1 MKRICFATT
10 VPGTIRAFI
19 LPLAE
24 YMHENTKWDISFIC
38 SDNENFEKSLPEYI
52 HFYPVHMERGISL
65 AGIKAMFQIKKILKK
80 EKFDMVQYSTPNA
93 SLYTA
98 MAAKSAKIP
107 IRLYCQ
113 WGIAYVGFNGLKRE
127 IFKTV
132 EKFVCGL
139 STYVQPDSKSNLNFA
154 RSEGLYSEKK
164 SSVIWNGSACG
175 VSLDKFKIQRKNEY
189 RSYIREKYNIGRNT
203 FVYIFIGRVT
213 RDKGINELLSA
224 FKKLNDDSVLFL
236 IGKNEVDT
244 SVNRELY
251 DWSLENKNIIYTGNV
266 DDVERYLSASDCYVL
281 PSYREGFG
289 MSVIEAEAMGV
300 PVIVTDIPGPVDAV
314 IDNKTG
320 LLVKKADENSLLD
333 AMKKIRKLNY
343 QEMGKE
349 GHKFASDN
357 FEQKQLFDKIIE
369 SRNELLKQ
377 NINTD

>member
-1 MKRICFATT
+1 MKICYVTTIPAT
-10 VPGTIRAFI
+10 IQSFI

-24 YMHENTKWDISFIC
+24 YLHENTDWDISFIC
-38 SDNENFEKSLPEYI
+38 SDDEKFEKSLPEYI
-52 HFYPVHMERGISL
+52 NFYPVHMERGISV
-65 AGIKAMFQIKKILKK
+65 AGVKAMFQIKKILKK

-98 MAAKSAKIP
+98 MAAKFAKITV
-107 IRLYCQ
+107 RLYCQ
-113 WGIAYVGFNGLKRE
+113 WGIAYVGFNGLKRK
-127 IFKTV
+127 IFKIV

-139 STYVQPDSKSNLNFA
+139 STCVQPDSKSNLNFA

-175 VSLDKFKIQRKNEY
+175 VSLDKFNVKRKNEY
-189 RSYIREKYNIGRNT
+189 RSYIREKYNIGRDT

-224 FKKLNDDSVLFL
+224 FKRLNDDSVLFL
-236 IGKNEVDT
+236 LGNNEVDT

-266 DDVERYLSASDCYVL
+266 DDVERYLSAADCYVL

-369 SRNELLKQ
+369 SRRALL
-377 NINTD
+377 IGR

>member
-1 MKRICFATT
+1 MKICYVTTIPAT
-10 VPGTIRAFI
+10 IQSFI

-24 YMHENTKWDISFIC
+24 YLHENTDWDISFIC

-52 HFYPVHMERGISL
+52 HFYPVHMERGISV
-65 AGIKAMFQIKKILKK
+65 AGVKAMCQIKKILKK

-175 VSLDKFKIQRKNEY
+175 VSLDKFNIQIKNEY

-266 DDVERYLSASDCYVL
+266 DDVERYLSAADCYVL

>member
-1 MKRICFATT
+1 MKRICFVTT

-175 VSLDKFKIQRKNEY
+175 VSLDKFNIQRKNEY

-224 FKKLNDDSVLFL
+224 FKK
-236 IGKNEVDT
+236 
-244 SVNRELY
+244 
-251 DWSLENKNIIYTGNV
+251 
-266 DDVERYLSASDCYVL
+266 
-281 PSYREGFG
+281 
-289 MSVIEAEAMGV
+289 
-300 PVIVTDIPGPVDAV
+300 
-314 IDNKTG
+314 
-320 LLVKKADENSLLD
+320 
-333 AMKKIRKLNY
+333 
-343 QEMGKE
+343 
-349 GHKFASDN
+349 
-357 FEQKQLFDKIIE
+357 
-369 SRNELLKQ
+369 
-377 NINTD
+377 

>member
-1 MKRICFATT
+1 MKICYVTT
-10 VPGTIRAFI
+10 VPATIQSFI

-24 YMHENTKWDISFIC
+24 YLHENTDWDISFIC
-38 SDNENFEKSLPEYI
+38 SDDEKFEKSLPEYI
-52 HFYPVHMERGISL
+52 NFYPVHMERGISV
-65 AGIKAMFQIKKILKK
+65 AGVKAMFQIKKILKK

-175 VSLDKFKIQRKNEY
+175 VSLDKFNIQRKNEY

-213 RDKGINELLSA
+213 RDKGMNELLSA

>member
-1 MKRICFATT
+1 MKRICFVTT

-154 RSEGLYSEKK
+154 RSEGLYSGKK

-175 VSLDKFKIQRKNEY
+175 VSLDKFNIQRKNEY

>member
-1 MKRICFATT
+1 MKRICFVTT

-38 SDNENFEKSLPEYI
+38 SDNENFKKSLPAYI

-65 AGIKAMFQIKKILKK
+65 AGVKAMLQIKKILKK

-98 MAAKSAKIP
+98 MAAKSVKIP
-107 IRLYCQ
+107 VRLYCQ
-113 WGIAYVGFNGLKRE
+113 WGIAYVGFNGLKRK

-132 EKFVCGL
+132 EKFVCVL

-154 RSEGLYSEKK
+154 RAEGLYSEKK

-175 VSLDKFKIQRKNEY
+175 VSLDKFNIQRKNEY
-189 RSYIREKYNIGRNT
+189 RSYIREKYSISRDT

-236 IGKNEVDT
+236 LGKNEIDK

-251 DWSLENKNIIYTGNV
+251 DWSLKNKNVIYTGNV
-266 DDVERYLSASDCYVL
+266 GDVERYLSAADCYVL

-300 PVIVTDIPGPVDAV
+300 PVIVTNIPGPVDAV
-314 IDNKTG
+314 VDNKTG
-320 LLVKKADENSLLD
+320 LLVKKADEDSLLD
-333 AMKKIRKLNY
+333 AMKKIRRLNY

-357 FEQKQLFDKIIE
+357 FEQRQLFDKIIE
-369 SRNELLKQ
+369 DRKKFLE
-377 NINTD
+377 IREC

>member
-1 MKRICFATT
+1 MKICYVTT
-10 VPGTIRAFI
+10 VPATIQSFI

-24 YMHENTKWDISFIC
+24 YLHENTDWDISFIC
-38 SDNENFEKSLPEYI
+38 SDDEKFEKSLPEYI
-52 HFYPVHMERGISL
+52 NFYPVHMERGISV
-65 AGIKAMFQIKKILKK
+65 AGVKAMFQIKKILKK

-98 MAAKSAKIP
+98 MAAKLAKIP
-107 IRLYCQ
+107 VRLYCQ

-175 VSLDKFKIQRKNEY
+175 VSLDKFNIQRKNEY

-224 FKKLNDDSVLFL
+224 FKRLNDDSVLFL
-236 IGKNEVDT
+236 LGNNEVDI

-266 DDVERYLSASDCYVL
+266 DDVERYLSAADCYVL

>member
-1 MKRICFATT
+1 MKICYVTTIPAT
-10 VPGTIRAFI
+10 IQSFI

-24 YMHENTKWDISFIC
+24 YLHENTDWDISFIC
-38 SDNENFEKSLPEYI
+38 SDDEKFEKSLPEYI
-52 HFYPVHMERGISL
+52 NFYPVHMERGISV
-65 AGIKAMFQIKKILKK
+65 AGVKAMFQIKKILKK

-98 MAAKSAKIP
+98 MATKLAKIP
-107 IRLYCQ
+107 VRLYCQ
-113 WGIAYVGFNGLKRE
+113 WGIAYVGFNGLKRK
-127 IFKTV
+127 IFKIV

-139 STYVQPDSKSNLNFA
+139 STCVQPDSKSNLNFA

-175 VSLDKFKIQRKNEY
+175 VSLDKFNVKRKNEY
-189 RSYIREKYNIGRNT
+189 RSYIREKYNIGRDT

-224 FKKLNDDSVLFL
+224 FKRLNDDSVLFL
-236 IGKNEVDT
+236 LGNNEVDT

-266 DDVERYLSASDCYVL
+266 DDVERYLSAADCYVL

-333 AMKKIRKLNY
+333 SMKKIRKLNY

>member
-1 MKRICFATT
+1 MKRICFVTT

-65 AGIKAMFQIKKILKK
+65 AGVKAMFQIKKILKK

-175 VSLDKFKIQRKNEY
+175 VSLDKFNIQRKNEY

>member
-1 MKRICFATT
+1 MKICYVTTIPAT
-10 VPGTIRAFI
+10 IQSFI

-24 YMHENTKWDISFIC
+24 YLHKNTDWDISFIC
-38 SDNENFEKSLPEYI
+38 SDDEKFEKSLPEYI
-52 HFYPVHMERGISL
+52 NFYPVHMERGISV
-65 AGIKAMFQIKKILKK
+65 AGVKAMFQIKKILKK

-98 MAAKSAKIP
+98 MATKLAKIP
-107 IRLYCQ
+107 VRLYCQ
-113 WGIAYVGFNGLKRE
+113 WGIAYVGFNGLKRK
-127 IFKTV
+127 IFKIV

-139 STYVQPDSKSNLNFA
+139 STCVQPDSKSNLNFA

-175 VSLDKFKIQRKNEY
+175 VSLDKFNVKRKNEY
-189 RSYIREKYNIGRNT
+189 RSYIREKYNIGRDT

-224 FKKLNDDSVLFL
+224 FKRLNDDSVLFL
-236 IGKNEVDT
+236 LGNNEVDT

-266 DDVERYLSASDCYVL
+266 DDVERYLSAADCYVL

>member
-1 MKRICFATT
+1 MKICYVTTIPAT
-10 VPGTIRAFI
+10 IQSFI

-24 YMHENTKWDISFIC
+24 YLHENTDWDISFIC
-38 SDNENFEKSLPEYI
+38 SDDEKFEKSLPEYI
-52 HFYPVHMERGISL
+52 NFYPVHMERGISV
-65 AGIKAMFQIKKILKK
+65 AGVKAMFQIKKILKK

-98 MAAKSAKIP
+98 MATKLAKIP
-107 IRLYCQ
+107 VRLYCQ
-113 WGIAYVGFNGLKRE
+113 WGIAYVGFNGLKRK
-127 IFKTV
+127 IFKIV

-139 STYVQPDSKSNLNFA
+139 STCVQPDSKSNLNFA

-175 VSLDKFKIQRKNEY
+175 VSLDKFNVKRKNEY
-189 RSYIREKYNIGRNT
+189 RSYIREKYNIGRDT

-224 FKKLNDDSVLFL
+224 FKRLNDDSVLFL
-236 IGKNEVDT
+236 LGNNEVDT

-266 DDVERYLSASDCYVL
+266 DDVERYLSAADCYVL

-333 AMKKIRKLNY
+333 AMKKIKKLNY

>member
-1 MKRICFATT
+1 MKICYVTTIPAT
-10 VPGTIRAFI
+10 IQSFI

-24 YMHENTKWDISFIC
+24 YLHENTDWDISFIC
-38 SDNENFEKSLPEYI
+38 SDDEKFEKSLPEYI
-52 HFYPVHMERGISL
+52 NFYPVHMERGISV

-175 VSLDKFKIQRKNEY
+175 VSLDKFNIQRKNEY

>member
-1 MKRICFATT
+1 MKRICFVTT

-175 VSLDKFKIQRKNEY
+175 VSLDKFNIQRKNEY

-320 LLVKKADENSLLD
+320 LLVKKADEDSLLD
-333 AMKKIRKLNY
+333 AMKKIRELNY
-343 QEMGKE
+343 QDIGKE
-349 GHKFASDN
+349 GHKFVSDN
-357 FEQKQLFDKIIE
+357 FDQKQLFDKIIE

>member
-1 MKRICFATT
+1 MKICYVTTIPAT
-10 VPGTIRAFI
+10 IQSFI

-24 YMHENTKWDISFIC
+24 YLHENTDWDISFIC
-38 SDNENFEKSLPEYI
+38 SDDEKFERSLPEYI

-65 AGIKAMFQIKKILKK
+65 AGVKAMFQIKKILKQ
-80 EKFDMVQYSTPNA
+80 EKFDIVQYSTPNA

-98 MAAKSAKIP
+98 MAAKSAKISV
-107 IRLYCQ
+107 RLYCQ
-113 WGIAYVGFNGLKRE
+113 WGIAYVGFSGLKRK

-175 VSLDKFKIQRKNEY
+175 VSLDKFNIQRKNEY
-189 RSYIREKYNIGRNT
+189 RSYIRKEYNISRDT

-236 IGKNEVDT
+236 LGNNEVDT
-244 SVNRELY
+244 SVNKELY

-266 DDVERYLSASDCYVL
+266 DDVERYLSAADCYVL

-289 MSVIEAEAMGV
+289 MSVIEAEAMGI

-314 IDNKTG
+314 IDNRTG
-320 LLVKKADENSLLD
+320 LLVKKANEDSLLD

-349 GHKFASDN
+349 GYKFASDN

-369 SRNELLKQ
+369 SRNEFLKQ
-377 NINTD
+377 SINTN

>member
-1 MKRICFATT
+1 MKRICFVTT

-52 HFYPVHMERGISL
+52 HFYPVHMERGIRL

>member
-1 MKRICFATT
+1 MKRICFVTT

-65 AGIKAMFQIKKILKK
+65 AGVKAMFQIKKILKK

-175 VSLDKFKIQRKNEY
+175 VSLDKFNIQRKNEY

-236 IGKNEVDT
+236 IGKNEVDI

-320 LLVKKADENSLLD
+320 LLVKKADENFLLD

>member
-1 MKRICFATT
+1 MKRICFVTT

-65 AGIKAMFQIKKILKK
+65 AGVKAMFQIKKILKK

-175 VSLDKFKIQRKNEY
+175 VSLDKFNIQRKNEY

-320 LLVKKADENSLLD
+320 LLVKKGDENFLLD

>member
-1 MKRICFATT
+1 MKICYVTTIPAT
-10 VPGTIRAFI
+10 IQSFI

-24 YMHENTKWDISFIC
+24 YLHENTDWDISFIC
-38 SDNENFEKSLPEYI
+38 SDDEKFEKSLPEYI
-52 HFYPVHMERGISL
+52 NFYPVHMERGISV
-65 AGIKAMFQIKKILKK
+65 AGVKAMCQIKKILKK

-175 VSLDKFKIQRKNEY
+175 VSLDKFNIQRKNEY

>member
-1 MKRICFATT
+1 MKICYVTTIPAT
-10 VPGTIRAFI
+10 IQSFI

-24 YMHENTKWDISFIC
+24 YLHENTDWDISFIC
-38 SDNENFEKSLPEYI
+38 SDDEKFEKSLPEYI
-52 HFYPVHMERGISL
+52 NFYPVHMERGISV
-65 AGIKAMFQIKKILKK
+65 AGVKAMFQIKKILKK

-98 MAAKSAKIP
+98 MAAKLAKIP
-107 IRLYCQ
+107 VRLYCQ
-113 WGIAYVGFNGLKRE
+113 WGIAYVGFNGLKRK
-127 IFKTV
+127 IFKIV

-139 STYVQPDSKSNLNFA
+139 STCVQPDSKSNLNFA
-154 RSEGLYSEKK
+154 RFEGLYSEKK

-175 VSLDKFKIQRKNEY
+175 VSLDKFNVKRKNEY
-189 RSYIREKYNIGRNT
+189 RSYIREKYNIGRDT

-224 FKKLNDDSVLFL
+224 FKRLNDDSVLFL
-236 IGKNEVDT
+236 LGNNEVDT

-266 DDVERYLSASDCYVL
+266 DDVERYLSAADCYVL

>member
-1 MKRICFATT
+1 MKICYVTTIPAT
-10 VPGTIRAFI
+10 IQSFI

-24 YMHENTKWDISFIC
+24 YLHENTDWDISFIC
-38 SDNENFEKSLPEYI
+38 SDDEKFEKSLPEYI
-52 HFYPVHMERGISL
+52 NFYPVHMERGISV
-65 AGIKAMFQIKKILKK
+65 AGVKAMFQIKKILKK

-98 MAAKSAKIP
+98 MAAKFAKITV
-107 IRLYCQ
+107 RLYCQ
-113 WGIAYVGFNGLKRE
+113 WGIAYVGFNGLKRK
-127 IFKTV
+127 IFKIV

-139 STYVQPDSKSNLNFA
+139 STCVQPDSKSNLNFA

-175 VSLDKFKIQRKNEY
+175 VSLDKFIVKRKNEY
-189 RSYIREKYNIGRNT
+189 RSYIREKYNIGRDT

-224 FKKLNDDSVLFL
+224 FKRLNDDSVLFL
-236 IGKNEVDT
+236 LGNNEVDT

-266 DDVERYLSASDCYVL
+266 DDVERYLSAADCYVL

-300 PVIVTDIPGPVDAV
+300 PVIVTDIPSPVDAV

-369 SRNELLKQ
+369 SRRALL
-377 NINTD
+377 IGR

>member
-1 MKRICFATT
+1 MKRICFVTT

-98 MAAKSAKIP
+98 MAAKLAKIP
-107 IRLYCQ
+107 VRLYCQ
-113 WGIAYVGFNGLKRE
+113 WGIAYVGFNGLKRK
-127 IFKTV
+127 IFKIV

-175 VSLDKFKIQRKNEY
+175 VSLDKFNVKRKNEY
-189 RSYIREKYNIGRNT
+189 RSYIREKYNIGRDT

-224 FKKLNDDSVLFL
+224 FKRLNDDSVLFL
-236 IGKNEVDT
+236 LGNNEVDT

-266 DDVERYLSASDCYVL
+266 DDVERYLSAADCYVL

-320 LLVKKADENSLLD
+320 LLVKKADEDSLLD
-333 AMKKIRKLNY
+333 AMKKIRELNY
-343 QEMGKE
+343 QDIGKE
-349 GHKFASDN
+349 GHKFVSDN
-357 FEQKQLFDKIIE
+357 FDQKQLFDKIIE

>member
-1 MKRICFATT
+1 MKICYVTTIPAT
-10 VPGTIRAFI
+10 IQSFI

-24 YMHENTKWDISFIC
+24 YLHENTDWDISFIC
-38 SDNENFEKSLPEYI
+38 SDDEKFEKSLPEYI
-52 HFYPVHMERGISL
+52 NFYPVHMERGISV
-65 AGIKAMFQIKKILKK
+65 AGVKAMFQIKKILKK

-98 MAAKSAKIP
+98 MAAKLAKIP
-107 IRLYCQ
+107 VRLYCQ
-113 WGIAYVGFNGLKRE
+113 WGIAYVGFNGLKRK
-127 IFKTV
+127 IFKIV

-175 VSLDKFKIQRKNEY
+175 VSLDKFNVKRKNEY
-189 RSYIREKYNIGRNT
+189 RSYIREKYNIGRDT

-224 FKKLNDDSVLFL
+224 FKRLNDDSVLFL
-236 IGKNEVDT
+236 LGNNEVDT

-266 DDVERYLSASDCYVL
+266 DDVERYLSAADCYVL

-320 LLVKKADENSLLD
+320 LLVKKADEDSLLD
-333 AMKKIRKLNY
+333 AMKKIRELNY
-343 QEMGKE
+343 QDIGKE
-349 GHKFASDN
+349 GHKFVSDN
-357 FEQKQLFDKIIE
+357 FDQKQLFDKIIE
-369 SRNELLKQ
+369 RRNELLKQ

>member
-1 MKRICFATT
+1 MKRICFVTT

-175 VSLDKFKIQRKNEY
+175 VSLDKFNIQRKNEY

-343 QEMGKE
+343 QGMGKE

>member
-1 MKRICFATT
+1 MKICYVTTIPAT
-10 VPGTIRAFI
+10 IQSFI

-24 YMHENTKWDISFIC
+24 YLHENTDWDISFIC
-38 SDNENFEKSLPEYI
+38 SDDEKFEKSLPEYI
-52 HFYPVHMERGISL
+52 NFYPVHMERGISV
-65 AGIKAMFQIKKILKK
+65 AGVKAMFQIKKILKK

-98 MAAKSAKIP
+98 MAAKLAKIP
-107 IRLYCQ
+107 VRLYCQ
-113 WGIAYVGFNGLKRE
+113 WGIAYVGFNGLKRK
-127 IFKTV
+127 IFKIV

-139 STYVQPDSKSNLNFA
+139 STCVQPDSKSNLNFA

-175 VSLDKFKIQRKNEY
+175 VSLDKFNIQRKNEY

-343 QEMGKE
+343 QEMVKE

>member
-1 MKRICFATT
+1 MKICYVTTIPAT
-10 VPGTIRAFI
+10 IQSFI

-24 YMHENTKWDISFIC
+24 YLHENTDWDISFIC
-38 SDNENFEKSLPEYI
+38 SDDEKFEKSLPEYI
-52 HFYPVHMERGISL
+52 NFYPVHMERGISV
-65 AGIKAMFQIKKILKK
+65 AGVKAMCQIKKILKK

-175 VSLDKFKIQRKNEY
+175 VSLDKFNIQRKNEY

-266 DDVERYLSASDCYVL
+266 DDVERYLSAADCYVL

-369 SRNELLKQ
+369 SRRALL
-377 NINTD
+377 IGR

>member
-1 MKRICFATT
+1 MKICYVTTIPAT
-10 VPGTIRAFI
+10 IQSFI

-24 YMHENTKWDISFIC
+24 YLHKNTDWDISFIC
-38 SDNENFEKSLPEYI
+38 SDDEKFEKSLPEYI
-52 HFYPVHMERGISL
+52 NFYPVHMERGISV
-65 AGIKAMFQIKKILKK
+65 AGVKAMFQIKKILKK

-98 MAAKSAKIP
+98 MATKLAKIP
-107 IRLYCQ
+107 VRLYCQ
-113 WGIAYVGFNGLKRE
+113 WGIAYVGFNGLKRK
-127 IFKTV
+127 IFKIV

-139 STYVQPDSKSNLNFA
+139 STCVQPDSKSNLNFA

-175 VSLDKFKIQRKNEY
+175 VSLDKFNVKRKNEY
-189 RSYIREKYNIGRNT
+189 RSYIREKYNIGRDT

-224 FKKLNDDSVLFL
+224 FKRLNDDSVLFL
-236 IGKNEVDT
+236 LGNNEVDT

-266 DDVERYLSASDCYVL
+266 DDVERYLSAADCYVL

-333 AMKKIRKLNY
+333 AMKKIKKLNY

>member
-1 MKRICFATT
+1 MKICYVTTIPAT
-10 VPGTIRAFI
+10 IQSFI

-24 YMHENTKWDISFIC
+24 YLHENTDWDISFIC
-38 SDNENFEKSLPEYI
+38 SDDEKFEKSLPEYI
-52 HFYPVHMERGISL
+52 NFYPVHMERGISV
-65 AGIKAMFQIKKILKK
+65 AGVKAMFQIKKILKK

-98 MAAKSAKIP
+98 MAAKLAKIP
-107 IRLYCQ
+107 VRLYCQ
-113 WGIAYVGFNGLKRE
+113 WGIAYVGFNGLKRK
-127 IFKTV
+127 IFKIV

-175 VSLDKFKIQRKNEY
+175 VSLDKFNVKRKNEY
-189 RSYIREKYNIGRNT
+189 RSYIREKYNIGRDT

-224 FKKLNDDSVLFL
+224 FKRLNDDSVLFL
-236 IGKNEVDT
+236 LGNNEVDT

-266 DDVERYLSASDCYVL
+266 DDVERYLSAADCYVL

-320 LLVKKADENSLLD
+320 LLVKKADEDSLLD
-333 AMKKIRKLNY
+333 AMKKIRELNY
-343 QEMGKE
+343 QDIGKE
-349 GHKFASDN
+349 GHKFVSDN
-357 FEQKQLFDKIIE
+357 FDQKQLFDKIIE

>member
-1 MKRICFATT
+1 MKICYVTTIPAT
-10 VPGTIRAFI
+10 IQSFI

-24 YMHENTKWDISFIC
+24 YLHENTDWDISFIC
-38 SDNENFEKSLPEYI
+38 SDDEKFEKSLPEYI
-52 HFYPVHMERGISL
+52 NFYPVHMERGISV
-65 AGIKAMFQIKKILKK
+65 AGVKAMFQIKKILKK

-98 MAAKSAKIP
+98 MATKLAKIP
-107 IRLYCQ
+107 VRLYCQ
-113 WGIAYVGFNGLKRE
+113 WGIAYVGFNGLKRK
-127 IFKTV
+127 IFKIV

-139 STYVQPDSKSNLNFA
+139 STCVQPDSKSNLNFA

-175 VSLDKFKIQRKNEY
+175 VSLDKFNVKRKNEY
-189 RSYIREKYNIGRNT
+189 RSYIREKYNIGRDT

-266 DDVERYLSASDCYVL
+266 DDVERYLSAADCYVL

>member
-1 MKRICFATT
+1 MKRICFVTT

-175 VSLDKFKIQRKNEY
+175 VSLDKFNIQRKNEY

>member
-1 MKRICFATT
+1 MKICYVTTIPAT
-10 VPGTIRAFI
+10 IQSFI

-24 YMHENTKWDISFIC
+24 YLHENTDWDISFIC
-38 SDNENFEKSLPEYI
+38 SDDEKFEKSLPKYI

-65 AGIKAMFQIKKILKK
+65 AGVKAMLQIKKILKQ
-80 EKFDMVQYSTPNA
+80 EKFDIVQYSTPNA

-98 MAAKSAKIP
+98 MAAKLAKIP
-107 IRLYCQ
+107 VRLYCQ
-113 WGIAYVGFNGLKRE
+113 WGIAYVGFSGLKRK
-127 IFKTV
+127 IFKVV

-175 VSLDKFKIQRKNEY
+175 VSLDKFNTQRKNEY
-189 RSYIREKYNIGRNT
+189 RSYIRGKYNIGRDT

-213 RDKGINELLSA
+213 RDKGIKELLSA

-236 IGKNEVDT
+236 LGNNEVDT

-266 DDVERYLSASDCYVL
+266 DDVERYLSAADCYVL

-289 MSVIEAEAMGV
+289 MSVIEAETMGV

-314 IDNKTG
+314 VDNKTG

>member
-1 MKRICFATT
+1 MKRICFVTT

-52 HFYPVHMERGISL
+52 HFYPVHMERGISV
-65 AGIKAMFQIKKILKK
+65 AGVKAMFQIKKILKK

-98 MAAKSAKIP
+98 MAAKLAKIP
-107 IRLYCQ
+107 VRLYCQ
-113 WGIAYVGFNGLKRE
+113 WGIAYVGFNGLKRK
-127 IFKTV
+127 IFKIV

-175 VSLDKFKIQRKNEY
+175 VSLDKFNVKRKNEY
-189 RSYIREKYNIGRNT
+189 RSYIREKYNIGRDT

-224 FKKLNDDSVLFL
+224 FKRLNDDSVLFL
-236 IGKNEVDT
+236 LGNNEVDT

-266 DDVERYLSASDCYVL
+266 DDVERYLSAADCYVL

>member
-1 MKRICFATT
+1 MKRICFVTT

-52 HFYPVHMERGISL
+52 HFYPVHMARGISL

-175 VSLDKFKIQRKNEY
+175 VSLDKFNIQRKNEY

-349 GHKFASDN
+349 GHKFVSDN

>member
-1 MKRICFATT
+1 MKICYVTTIPAT
-10 VPGTIRAFI
+10 IQSFI

-24 YMHENTKWDISFIC
+24 YLHENTDWDISFIC
-38 SDNENFEKSLPEYI
+38 SDDEKFEKSLPEYI
-52 HFYPVHMERGISL
+52 NFYPVHMERGISV
-65 AGIKAMFQIKKILKK
+65 AGVKAMFQIKKILKK

-98 MAAKSAKIP
+98 MAAKLAKIP
-107 IRLYCQ
+107 VRLYCQ
-113 WGIAYVGFNGLKRE
+113 WGIAYVGFNGLKRK
-127 IFKTV
+127 IFKIV

-139 STYVQPDSKSNLNFA
+139 STCVQPDSKSNLNFA

-175 VSLDKFKIQRKNEY
+175 VSLDKYNVKRKNEY
-189 RSYIREKYNIGRNT
+189 RSYIREKYNIGRDT

-224 FKKLNDDSVLFL
+224 FKRLNDDSVLFL
-236 IGKNEVDT
+236 LGNNEVDT

-266 DDVERYLSASDCYVL
+266 DDVERYLSAADCYVL

-349 GHKFASDN
+349 GHKFASGN

>member
-1 MKRICFATT
+1 MKRICFVTT

-52 HFYPVHMERGISL
+52 HFYPVHMKRGISL

-175 VSLDKFKIQRKNEY
+175 VSLDKFNIQRKNEY

>member
-1 MKRICFATT
+1 MKICYVTTIPAT
-10 VPGTIRAFI
+10 IQSFI

-24 YMHENTKWDISFIC
+24 YLHENTDWDISFIC
-38 SDNENFEKSLPEYI
+38 SDDEKFEKSLPEYI
-52 HFYPVHMERGISL
+52 NFYPVHMERGISV
-65 AGIKAMFQIKKILKK
+65 AGVKAMFQIKKILKK

-98 MAAKSAKIP
+98 MAAKLAKIP
-107 IRLYCQ
+107 VRLYCQ
-113 WGIAYVGFNGLKRE
+113 WGIAYVGFNGLKRK
-127 IFKTV
+127 IFKIV

-175 VSLDKFKIQRKNEY
+175 VSLDKFNVKRKNEY
-189 RSYIREKYNIGRNT
+189 RSYIREKYNIGRDT

-224 FKKLNDDSVLFL
+224 FKRLNDDSVLFL
-236 IGKNEVDT
+236 LGNNEVDT

-266 DDVERYLSASDCYVL
+266 DDVERYLSAADCYVL

-357 FEQKQLFDKIIE
+357 FEQKQLLDKIIE

>member
-1 MKRICFATT
+1 MKRICFVTT

-175 VSLDKFKIQRKNEY
+175 VSLDKFNIQRKNEY

-224 FKKLNDDSVLFL
+224 FKRLNDDSVLFL
-236 IGKNEVDT
+236 LGNNEVDI